1 MKQPSMTLIGLLLV
15 SEPLFAAE
23 QRFSEPVP
31 LSAIINDENGNG
43 GPSITADGLA
53 LYFQSNRPGGYGHGD
68 IWVSRRSSVTDAWG
82 PPTNLVVVNSFED
95 DNSPSISGDEL
106 ELYFGRGWWPSG
118 GEIWVSI
125 RESRDQDWP
134 EPVNLGPV
142 VNSSF
147 HEADPYLSADKL
159 ELYFGS
165 NRVGTD
171 HDRIYVARRSAV
183 TEDFGPPELVSGEG
197 TWPCLSPDGLILLF
211 VRDLRIF
218 YKTRESIEEAF
229 GSQEWEAKGLQT
241 DYWNVQPRWMSD
253 GTLLFASNRP
263 GLPVPPK
270 PGVDLS
276 DFGIW
281 QSSLMPPLSIERH
294 GDQALLRWPKFPE
307 GFQLEVTS
315 TVDGIWLPVD
325 LNPMDGTN
333 VVEVSLPTTEQGQ
346 HFRLKKTGLPPH
358 P

>member
-1 MKQPSMTLIGLLLV
+1 MKQSSLPLIGLLLV

-23 QRFSEPVP
+23 LRFSEPVP
-31 LSAIINDENGNG
+31 LPAIINDENGNG
-43 GPSITADGLA
+43 GQSITADGLA

-68 IWVSRRSSVTDAWG
+68 IWVSRRSSVTDPWG
-82 PPTNLVVVNSFED
+82 PPTNLAVVNSGED
-95 DNSPSISGDEL
+95 DAPPSVSGDEL

-118 GEIWVSI
+118 GEIWVTT
-125 RESRDQDWP
+125 RESRDQSWP

-147 HEADPYLSADKL
+147 HDADPFLSANKL
-159 ELYFGS
+159 ELYFYS
-165 NRVGTD
+165 NRAGT
-171 HDRIYVARRSAV
+171 HDIYVARRSAV
-183 TEDFGPPELVSGEG
+183 TEDFGPPELVSEEG
-197 TWPCLSPDGLILLF
+197 DWPCLSPDGLILLF
-211 VRDLRIF
+211 VRDFRIL
-218 YKTRESIEEAF
+218 YRTRKSTEEAF
-229 GSQEWEAKGLQT
+229 GNQVWEANGLQT
-241 DYWNVQPRWMSD
+241 TYWNVTPSWTAD

-270 PGVDLS
+270 PGVDFS

-281 QSSLMPPLSIERH
+281 QSSLMPLLSIERN

-307 GFQLEVTS
+307 GFQPEVTS
-315 TVDGIWLPVD
+315 TVDGTWLPVD
-325 LNPMDGTN
+325 LNPADGTN

-346 HFRLKKTGLPPH
+346 YFRLKKTELPPH